1 MLRPRSLFII
11 FLFSKLYAYD
21 VVITNQQINYNEIIS
36 INMVS
41 KSKVDEIKKFC
52 KPLSYEDFKTNK
64 YQASHYMKKGFV
76 LCEDDVKNYKK
87 QSVLFDFGIIQ
98 IEKEGEIIY
107 ENDEYIRIKRRDGE
121 IEKIYKD
128 GRLK

>member
-1 MLRPRSLFII
+1 MLRPKSLFII
-11 FLFSKLYAYD
+11 FLFSKLCAYD

-36 INMVS
+36 IKMVS
-41 KSKVDEIKKFC
+41 KAKVDEIKKFC

-76 LCEDDVKNYKK
+76 VCEDDVKNYKK